1 MKQVQSKQKSEREQ
15 KWPDV
20 LWIVRH
26 GESAGNVARDA
37 AEAAGLHMIEIE
49 ARRDVDVPLSELG
62 ERQAAALGHWFGRMP
77 AGQRPEVVLASPYL
91 RAARTAEI
99 AIGAAG
105 ISRPDIT
112 YFTDERLREKEF
124 GVLDRLTK
132 FGIQAK
138 YPEQAE
144 YRQAIGKFYHRPPGG
159 ESWCDVILR
168 LRNVIDTITREYC
181 GERVLIVAHSVVVLC
196 FRYLLERMTEQEI
209 LQIDRGQDVAN
220 CSVTAY
226 EYDQHLGKHGK
237 LAMRFFNFVAPLEA
251 EGAPVTTEKD
261 VPVAPK

>member
-1 MKQVQSKQKSEREQ
+1 MSSAQPEGDKKREQ
-15 KWPDV
+15 KWPDMV
-20 LWIVRH
+20 WIVRH

-37 AEAAGLHMIEIE
+37 AEAGGLHMIEIE
-49 ARRDVDVPLSELG
+49 ARRDVEVPLSVQG
-62 ERQAAALGHWFGRMP
+62 ERQAVALGHWFGRMP
-77 AGQRPEVVLASPYL
+77 ADARPEVVLTSPYL

-99 AIGAAG
+99 TLAAAG
-105 ISRPDIT
+105 IDPKSIT

-144 YRQAIGKFYHRPPGG
+144 YRLAIGKFYHRPPGG

-196 FRYLLERMTEQEI
+196 FRYLLERMTEGDI
-209 LQIDRGQDVAN
+209 LAIDREHDVAN

-226 EYDQHLGKHGK
+226 EYDANLGKHGK
-237 LAMRFFNFVAPLEA
+237 LALRFFNFVAPLEA
-251 EGAPVTTEKD
+251 EGASVTTEKD